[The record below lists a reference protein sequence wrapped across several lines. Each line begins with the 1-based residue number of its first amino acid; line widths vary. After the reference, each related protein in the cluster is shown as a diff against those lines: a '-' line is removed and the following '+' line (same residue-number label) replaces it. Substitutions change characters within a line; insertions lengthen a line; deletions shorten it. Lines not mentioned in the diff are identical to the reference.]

1 LQRDDT
7 QRSCLTDA
15 PLEGITMRHRMFVA
29 GLVLLA
35 WSAVSLAAAPATRG
49 EEFTVGADVD
59 TQGHIVAVQA
69 DKGVSAQLATVLGQ
83 AVKQWR
89 FAPLMVDGHPVSVHT
104 WIRVGLL
111 AAPRAGGGYT
121 VSVRYIWNGPR
132 EDKDSKRVP
141 PRYPYDRIRARDQA
155 FVVVAATVN
164 PDGSITDPVARS
176 EVEGWPLAPTFAGS
190 ANAAVLRW
198 RAVPESVNGKPVAG
212 RIFFQLNYR
221 VESGS
226 FSPSQIKALRAAA
239 RKRGDPHA
247 DGREVPL
254 PPKLV
259 VTGNSVLTTA
269 DTHTVTFGG
278 G

>member
-1 LQRDDT
+1 
-7 QRSCLTDA
+7 
-15 PLEGITMRHRMFVA
+15 MFVA

-35 WSAVSLAAAPATRG
+35 WSAVSLAAEPATRG

-59 TQGHIVAVQA
+59 TRGHIVAVQV
-69 DKGVSAQLATVLGQ
+69 DKGVSAQIATVLGQ

-89 FAPLMVDGHPVSVHT
+89 FAPPIVDGKPVSVHT
-104 WIRVGLL
+104 WIHVDLR
-111 AAPRAGGGYT
+111 AAPRAGSGYA

-132 EDKDSKRVP
+132 EDKNSKRVS

-176 EVEGWPLAPTFAGS
+176 RVEGWPLPESFAKS
-190 ANAAVLRW
+190 AEDAVRQW
-198 RAVPESVNGKPVAG
+198 RALPERVDGKPVAG
-212 RIFFQLNYR
+212 RVFWPLTYTQKPS
-221 VESGS
+221 E
-226 FSPSQIKALRAAA
+226 FSPSEIEALRAAA

-247 DGREVPL
+247 DDREVPL

-269 DTHTVTFGG
+269 DTHMITFGG